1 MQNRGIS
8 QAVIRRLPRYYRYL
22 GELIEQG
29 VERISSNE
37 LSKRMKVT
45 ASQIRQDLNNFGGFG
60 QQGYGYN
67 VKYLYSEIG
76 KILGLEQDH
85 NIIIIGAG
93 PVGIYAATL
102 ANLHGLK
109 GIVLESLSTAGG
121 QLKELYPQKDILDVP
136 GFSRIAAKEYIEALL
151 KQQESDSNHLQIVY
165 GEQVKNIEKQ
175 EDKSI
180 KVTTNKNTYLTKT
193 ILLTTGMG
201 VFTPRKTGLEGEDD
215 LTNIYYSVKD
225 KSIFKD
231 QEIVILGGGDSAVDW
246 AIALSDIAKKV
257 NIVHRRDEFR
267 AQESSVNLMTSK
279 GVNIYKPYGLVSFV
293 KDGNKAKGIVIK
305 HNVDGSEITL
315 NFDSIIVNYGTVTSA
330 SNFAIEETNRAYNV
344 DRTFRTSFENVFAVG
359 NSCYYEGKVK
369 NITCGL
375 GEAVIAIT
383 EIDRIVHPGKNI
395 PVHF

>member
-1 MQNRGIS
+1 M
-8 QAVIRRLPRYYRYL
+8 
-22 GELIEQG
+22 E
-29 VERISSNE
+29 
-37 LSKRMKVT
+37 
-45 ASQIRQDLNNFGGFG
+45 D
-60 QQGYGYN
+60 
-67 VKYLYSEIG
+67 
-76 KILGLEQDH
+76 
-85 NIIIIGAG
+85 IIIIGAG

-121 QLKELYPQKDILDVP
+121 QLTELYPQKDILDVP

-267 AQESSVNLMTSK
+267 AQESSVNLMTSN

-315 NFDSIIVNYGTVTSA
+315 NFDYIIVNYGTVTSA

>member
-1 MQNRGIS
+1 M
-8 QAVIRRLPRYYRYL
+8 
-22 GELIEQG
+22 E
-29 VERISSNE
+29 
-37 LSKRMKVT
+37 
-45 ASQIRQDLNNFGGFG
+45 D
-60 QQGYGYN
+60 
-67 VKYLYSEIG
+67 
-76 KILGLEQDH
+76 
-85 NIIIIGAG
+85 IIIVGAG

-102 ANLHGLK
+102 ANLHGLN

-121 QLKELYPQKDILDVP
+121 QLTELYPQKDILDVP
-136 GFSRIAAKEYIEALL
+136 GFTRITAKDYIDSLI
-151 KQQESDSNHLQIVY
+151 KQKESNSNSLPILFD
-165 GEQVKNIEKQ
+165 EQVLSIERQ
-175 EDKSI
+175 EDSSI
-180 KVTTNKNTYLTKT
+180 KVTTNKNSYLTKT

-215 LTNIYYSVKD
+215 LTNIFYSVKD
-225 KSIFKD
+225 KSVFKD
-231 QEIVILGGGDSAVDW
+231 KEIVILGGGDSAVDW
-246 AIALSDIAKKV
+246 AIALSNVAKRV

-267 AQESSVNLMTSK
+267 AQEASVNLMASK
-279 GVNIYKPYGLVSFV
+279 GVNIYKPYGLVSFI

-305 HNVDGSEITL
+305 HNVDGSETTL
-315 NFDSIIVNYGTVTSA
+315 NSDFIIVNYGTVTSA

-383 EIDRIVHPGKNI
+383 EIDKIVHPGKNI

>member
-1 MQNRGIS
+1 
-8 QAVIRRLPRYYRYL
+8 
-22 GELIEQG
+22 
-29 VERISSNE
+29 
-37 LSKRMKVT
+37 
-45 ASQIRQDLNNFGGFG
+45 
-60 QQGYGYN
+60 
-67 VKYLYSEIG
+67 
-76 KILGLEQDH
+76 
-85 NIIIIGAG
+85 
-93 PVGIYAATL
+93 
-102 ANLHGLK
+102 
-109 GIVLESLSTAGG
+109 
-121 QLKELYPQKDILDVP
+121 
-136 GFSRIAAKEYIEALL
+136 
-151 KQQESDSNHLQIVY
+151 
-165 GEQVKNIEKQ
+165 
-175 EDKSI
+175 
-180 KVTTNKNTYLTKT
+180 
-193 ILLTTGMG
+193 MG